1 MHKNQQCHGLRGDH
15 DKADVDYEK
24 IGIHADL
31 YIGFIADNMGLDVD
45 HCRFL
50 VRIEQVSEF
59 DKEMESD
66 GGTGQRRGDFI
77 ATLSAAENDEVLHR
91 SIKVTFLPNNDE
103 RYQRRVEEHCGWQLK
118 LKEAASTSFFFL
130 IADGSD
136 MIFSTSQAKFVA
148 KGSK

>member
-15 DKADVDYEK
+15 DKANIDYEK

-31 YIGFIADNMGLDVD
+31 YIGFIADNMGLNV
-45 HCRFL
+45 
-50 VRIEQVSEF
+50 EQVSEF

-103 RYQRRVEEHCGWQLK
+103 RYQRRVEEHCGCQLK
-118 LKEAASTSFFFL
+118 LNEAASTSFFFL